1 MIRLLKCELMK
12 IRRCYIFLTAL
23 AMTALAAAW
32 SVHGNYGA
40 DQIRLGWRMF
50 LYQLPLV
57 NTIFLPFMATITAS
71 RLCSIEH
78 KGAMLK
84 QLCAVEKRRKLYDAK
99 LIFGLAI
106 MILAVL
112 IMWCTAVLFG
122 MYKGFAGGCP
132 FDLYLL
138 YLLFTIVPTI
148 EIYIFQHTLSLV
160 FKNQAVSFFTGI
172 IGEFAGLFSM
182 FLPQLPWLRQS
193 LLWGHYGALQF
204 MGMFGWAKETRYANV
219 HFDIMPIDR
228 TFFAALIAVIFI
240 MYFIGRHW
248 FIKKEI

>member
-1 MIRLLKCELMK
+1 
-12 IRRCYIFLTAL
+12 
-23 AMTALAAAW
+23 MTALAAAW

-204 MGMFGWAKETRYANV
+204 MGMFGWEKETRYSTV
-219 HFDIMPIDR
+219 HFDLMPIDR

>member
-1 MIRLLKCELMK
+1 MIRLLKCEFLK
-12 IRRCYIFLTAL
+12 TRRRYIFITSLILTAL
-23 AMTALAAAW
+23 AIAW
-32 SVHGNYGA
+32 SLYGNYGA

-57 NTIFLPFMATITAS
+57 NSIFLPFMATIIAS
-71 RLCSIEH
+71 RLCGIEH
-78 KGAMLK
+78 RGVMLK
-84 QLCAVEKRRKLYDAK
+84 QLCAAEKRGKIYDAK
-99 LIFGLAI
+99 LFFGLAI
-106 MILAVL
+106 MIVCVL
-112 IMWCTAVLFG
+112 IMWCATVLFG
-122 MYKGFAGGCP
+122 MYKGFEGECP
-132 FDLYLL
+132 FNLYLL

-148 EIYIFQHTLSLV
+148 AIYIFQHTLSLV

-182 FLPQLPWLRQS
+182 FLPQLPWLRCS

-204 MGMFGWAKETRYANV
+204 MGMFGWEKETRYANV
-219 HFDIMPIDR
+219 HFDIIPIDL

>member
-23 AMTALAAAW
+23 AMLVIATAWAL
-32 SVHGNYGA
+32 YGKYGP

-57 NTIFLPFMATITAS
+57 NTIFLPFMATIIAS

-78 KGAMLK
+78 KGNMLK
-84 QLCAVEKRRKLYDAK
+84 QLCSCEKRGRLYDAK
-99 LIFGLAI
+99 LILGLAI
-106 MILAVL
+106 MIVSVL
-112 IMWCTAVLFG
+112 IMWCATVVFG
-122 MYKGFAGGCP
+122 MYKSFAGECP

-138 YLLFTIVPTI
+138 YLLFTLVPTI
-148 EIYIFQHTLSLV
+148 SIYIFQHTLSIV
-160 FKNQAVSFFTGI
+160 FKNQAIPFFAGI

-204 MGMFGWAKETRYANV
+204 MGMFGWEKETRYSNV
-219 HFDIMPIDR
+219 HFDLMTIDWK
-228 TFFAALIAVIFI
+228 FFAVLIAVIFI
-240 MYFIGRHW
+240 MYFIGRLW

>member
-1 MIRLLKCELMK
+1 MIRFLKCEFMK

-23 AMTALAAAW
+23 AMLVIATAWAL
-32 SVHGNYGA
+32 YGKYGP

-78 KGAMLK
+78 KGNMLK
-84 QLCAVEKRRKLYDAK
+84 QLCSIEKRGRLYDAK
-99 LIFGLAI
+99 LILGLAI
-106 MILAVL
+106 MIVSVL
-112 IMWCTAVLFG
+112 IMWCATVVFG
-122 MYKGFAGGCP
+122 MYKSFAGECP

-138 YLLFTIVPTI
+138 YLLFTLVPTI
-148 EIYIFQHTLSLV
+148 SIYIFQHTLSIV
-160 FKNQAVSFFTGI
+160 FKNQAIPFFAGI

-182 FLPQLPWLRQS
+182 FLPQLPWLRKS

-204 MGMFGWAKETRYANV
+204 MGMFGWEKETRYANV
-219 HFDIMPIDR
+219 HFDLMPIDWK
-228 TFFAALIAVIFI
+228 FFALLIVLIFV
-240 MYFIGRHW
+240 MYFIGRLW
-248 FIKKEI
+248 FSRKEI